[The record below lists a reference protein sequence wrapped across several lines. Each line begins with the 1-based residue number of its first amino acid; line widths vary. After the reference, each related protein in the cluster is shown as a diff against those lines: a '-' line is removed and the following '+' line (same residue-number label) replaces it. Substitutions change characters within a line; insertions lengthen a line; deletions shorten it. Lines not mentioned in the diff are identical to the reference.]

1 MKILAIG
8 ANGIIG
14 KAVVSRLSQEHE
26 VISVGHSQGDI
37 TVDIEDKNSISAMYQ
52 KVGKV
57 DAIISM
63 AGNGKMGSVEE
74 MPDSDYQQVLQNK
87 VMGQVNLVRLGM
99 EYLNE
104 GGSFTLTSGQ
114 AAKHPM
120 PGTGAIAM
128 GVAAIDAFVA
138 TVAQEIKQSRRINAV
153 SPSMVKETMELWE
166 VDSSSGIPAAEV
178 AGYYEASIRGS
189 QNGHTFDAVPGGAEA
204 DR

>member
-14 KAVVSRLSQEHE
+14 KAVVSQLKHKHQ
-26 VISVGHSQGDI
+26 VISVGHSQGEI
-37 TVDIEDKNSISAMYQ
+37 TVDIEDKNSILAMYQ

-74 MPDSDYQQVLQNK
+74 MPDADYQQVLQNK

-99 EYLNE
+99 DYLNK

-138 TVAQEIKQSRRINAV
+138 IAAQEIKQNRRINAV
-153 SPSMVKETMELWE
+153 SPAMVKETMELWQ
-166 VDSSSGIPAAEV
+166 VDSSNGIPSAEV
-178 AGYYEASIRGS
+178 ANYYCNAIEGTH
-189 QNGHTFDAVPGGAEA
+189 NGHVFDAVVGAA